1 MQQLSSLK
9 NKENLLYFL
18 LEVLFV
24 DFSTEILFCS
34 AYFKTAYLQITN
46 IACVTWLKL

>member
-34 AYFKTAYLQITN
+34 AYFKTAYLQI
-46 IACVTWLKL
+46 IIIDCVTWLKL